1 MKNMNIEG
9 FTTVGHDHGET
20 IQCFIKI
27 EGSRNSFSFLYYSEL
42 QSSEATKP

>member
-1 MKNMNIEG
+1 MNIEG
-9 FTTVGHDHGET
+9 FTAEAHDHGET

-27 EGSRNSFSFLYYSEL
+27 EGTRNSFYSFIFYSEL